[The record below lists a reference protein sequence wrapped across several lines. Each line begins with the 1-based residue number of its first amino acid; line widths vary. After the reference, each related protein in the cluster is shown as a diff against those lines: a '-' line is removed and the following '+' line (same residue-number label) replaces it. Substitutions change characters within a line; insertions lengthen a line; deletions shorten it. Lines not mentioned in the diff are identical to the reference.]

1 MFEVNNFTAIASRI
15 IPKTFRI
22 MLMPDLPKNSEY
34 ILMILKLYKQK

>member
-22 MLMPDLPKNSEY
+22 MLMPDLPKKFSIY
-34 ILMILKLYKQK
+34 FDDFKII